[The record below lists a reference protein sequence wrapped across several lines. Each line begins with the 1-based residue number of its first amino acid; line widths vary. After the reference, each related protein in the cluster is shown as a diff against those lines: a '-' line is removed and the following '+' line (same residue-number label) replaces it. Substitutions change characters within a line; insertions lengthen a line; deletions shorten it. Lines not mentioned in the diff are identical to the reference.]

1 MPSEKDE
8 RGRELDAS
16 AAAAPGASGRADALG
31 GPYDSGVPD
40 EPDVPADAL
49 GTAARLWSVAA
60 GQRWRLVVA
69 ALCSVLYVAGSLG
82 ATAYSAGL
90 IDRLWASIQA
100 AFAAGEPF
108 VVTVGNA
115 GADILAFLGIWTGAW
130 AAYTVQALVM
140 ASFAERLNLALR
152 GQIADKLSRLPLAY
166 YDAHQPGDTISRA
179 TNDLDKVSEVLQRGL
194 LQLLIAVSMVGGA
207 VALMAAYD
215 LALTGVFV
223 AFALVALGVTRF
235 VTIQTLRVSAARQAS
250 LGALTSLVEEAYS
263 GRAVIKAFGREA
275 ASAAEV
281 AAAAED
287 LAEASAAAD
296 FVTNAIAPAIRLLM
310 RLCQVTVGLLAG
322 GMLVMG
328 QLSVGVF
335 QAFFQYVM
343 QASEPL
349 TQLSLTVNML
359 QGALAAAER
368 VFSLLDEPEVVPD
381 PARPAALPR
390 PVRGRVAFE
399 HVRFG
404 YAPDRPLMRDVSL
417 VAEPGQKV
425 AVVGAT
431 GAGKT
436 TLINLLMRFY
446 EVDGGRITL
455 DGVDV
460 RELSRAD
467 LRAQFG
473 MVLQDA
479 WLFEGTIAENIAYGR
494 SGATREEVE
503 AAARAARVDF
513 FVRTLPNGYD
523 TLLSN
528 DAESVSQ
535 GQRQLL
541 TIARAMLADPAI
553 LILDEATSSVDTRTE
568 QAIVR
573 AMEAIMENR
582 TSFVIA
588 HRLSTVVDAD
598 LILVMERGGIVE
610 QGTHEE
616 LLAAG
621 GAYAELY
628 RSQFA

>member
-1 MPSEKDE
+1 MPSSEKNV
-8 RGRELDAS
+8 ELDELAELGRGEAPS
-16 AAAAPGASGRADALG
+16 ERPAAPDASDDELE
-31 GPYDSGVPD
+31 VP
-40 EPDVPADAL
+40 EDAL
-49 GTAARLWSVAA
+49 GTARRLWEAA
-60 GQRWRLVVA
+60 RGQRWRLVVA
-69 ALCSVLYVAGSLG
+69 AVCSVLYVAGSLG

-90 IDRLWASIQA
+90 IDLLWNNIQA
-100 AFAAGEPF
+100 TFEAGAPF
-108 VVTVGNA
+108 VVTLENGGVQ
-115 GADILAFLGIWTGAW
+115 ILTFLGIWTAAW
-130 AAYTVQALVM
+130 GAYTVQVLVM
-140 ASFAERLNLALR
+140 ASFAERLNLGLR
-152 GQIADKLSRLPLAY
+152 RRIGEKLSRLPLAY

-194 LQLLIAVSMVGGA
+194 LQLLIAVCMVGGA
-207 VALMAAYD
+207 VILMATYD
-215 LALTGVFV
+215 LVLTGVFV
-223 AFALVALGVTRF
+223 VFGLVASVATKLVTAR
-235 VTIQTLRVSAARQAS
+235 TLKVAAARQAA
-250 LGALTSLVEEAYS
+250 LGDLTGRVEEAYS
-263 GRAVIKAFGREA
+263 GRAVIKAFGRED
-275 ASAAEV
+275 ASLAEV
-281 AAAAED
+281 AEAAER
-287 LAEASAAAD
+287 LAETSATAD

-310 RLCQVTVGLLAG
+310 RLCQVTIGLLAG

-328 QLSVGVF
+328 QISVGVF

-343 QASEPL
+343 QASEPF
-349 TQLSLTVNML
+349 TQLALTVNML

-368 VFSLLDEPEVVPD
+368 VFAFLDEDEVVPD
-381 PARPAALPR
+381 PASPAELPEA
-390 PVRGRVAFE
+390 VEGRVAFE

-425 AVVGAT
+425 AIVGAT

-455 DGVDV
+455 DGVDT
-460 RELSRAD
+460 RDLTRAELR
-467 LRAQFG
+467 RQFG

-479 WLFEGTIAENIAYGR
+479 WLFEGTIAENIAYGKP
-494 SGATREEVE
+494 GASREEVE
-503 AAARAARVDF
+503 AAARAAHVDF
-513 FVRTLPNGYD
+513 FVRTLPHGYD
-523 TLLSN
+523 TMLSN
-528 DAESVSQ
+528 DAENISQ

-541 TIARAMLADPAI
+541 TIARAMLTDPAI

-588 HRLSTVVDAD
+588 HRLSTIVDAD
-598 LILVMERGGIVE
+598 LILVMEKGTIIE
-610 QGTHEE
+610 QGTHAE

>member
-1 MPSEKDE
+1 MPSEKNLELDE
-8 RGRELDAS
+8 LDQLKRGRGPQTKAQPGPDEELD
-16 AAAAPGASGRADALG
+16 
-31 GPYDSGVPD
+31 VPS
-40 EPDVPADAL
+40 DAL
-49 GTAARLWSVAA
+49 GTAARLWSAAA

-90 IDRLWASIQA
+90 IDHLWANIQA

-108 VVTVGNA
+108 VVSLDNA
-115 GADILAFLGIWTGAW
+115 GIEILTFMGIWTAAW

-140 ASFAERLNLALR
+140 ASFAERLNLGLR
-152 GQIADKLSRLPLAY
+152 GQIADKLSRLPLSY

-179 TNDLDKVSEVLQRGL
+179 TNDLDKISEVLQRGL

-207 VALMAAYD
+207 IILMATYD
-215 LALTGVFV
+215 LMLTGVFV
-223 AFALVALGVTRF
+223 AFALVASGVTKL
-235 VTIQTLRVSAARQAS
+235 VTAQTLKLAAARQAA
-250 LGALTSLVEEAYS
+250 LGELTGRVEEAYS
-263 GRAVIKAFGREA
+263 GRAVIKAFGRED
-275 ASAAEV
+275 ASMAEI

-287 LAEASAAAD
+287 LAETSATAD
-296 FVTNAIAPAIRLLM
+296 FVTNGIAPAIRLLM

-328 QLSVGVF
+328 QISVGVF

-368 VFSLLDEPEVVPD
+368 VFALVDEPEVVPD
-381 PARPAALPR
+381 PAVPAPLPE

-404 YAPDRPLMRDVSL
+404 YASDRPLMRDVSL

-425 AVVGAT
+425 AIVGAT

-455 DGVDV
+455 DGVDT
-460 RELSRAD
+460 RELTRAE
-467 LRAQFG
+467 LRRQFG

-479 WLFEGTIAENIAYGR
+479 WLFEGTITENIAYGKL
-494 SGATREEVE
+494 GATREEVE
-503 AAARAARVDF
+503 AAARAAHVDF
-513 FVRTLPNGYD
+513 FVRTLPHGYD
-523 TLLSN
+523 TMLSN
-528 DAESVSQ
+528 DAENISQ

-541 TIARAMLADPAI
+541 TIARAMLTDPAI

-588 HRLSTVVDAD
+588 HRLSTIVDAD
-598 LILVMERGGIVE
+598 LILVMEKGNIIE

>member
-1 MPSEKDE
+1 MPSEKNLELDE
-8 RGRELDAS
+8 LDQLKRGREPQAK
-16 AAAAPGASGRADALG
+16 AQPG
-31 GPYDSGVPD
+31 PD
-40 EPDVPADAL
+40 EELAVPSDAL
-49 GTAARLWSVAA
+49 GTAARLWSAAA

-90 IDRLWASIQA
+90 IDHLWANIQA

-108 VVTVGNA
+108 VVSLDKA
-115 GADILAFLGIWTGAW
+115 GIEILTFMGIWTAAW

-140 ASFAERLNLALR
+140 ASFAERLNLGLR
-152 GQIADKLSRLPLAY
+152 GQIADKLSRLPLSY

-179 TNDLDKVSEVLQRGL
+179 TNDLDKISEVLQRGL

-207 VALMAAYD
+207 IILMATYD
-215 LALTGVFV
+215 LMLTGVFV
-223 AFALVALGVTRF
+223 AFALVASGVTKL
-235 VTIQTLRVSAARQAS
+235 VTAQTLKLAAARQAA
-250 LGALTSLVEEAYS
+250 LGELTGRVEEAYS
-263 GRAVIKAFGREA
+263 GRAVIKAFGRED
-275 ASAAEV
+275 ASMAEI

-287 LAEASAAAD
+287 LAETSATAD
-296 FVTNAIAPAIRLLM
+296 FVTNGIAPAIRLLM

-328 QLSVGVF
+328 QISVGVF

-368 VFSLLDEPEVVPD
+368 VFALVDEPEVVPD
-381 PARPAALPR
+381 PAVPAPLPE

-404 YAPDRPLMRDVSL
+404 YASDRPLMRDVSL

-425 AVVGAT
+425 AIVGAT

-455 DGVDV
+455 DGVDT
-460 RELSRAD
+460 RELTRAE
-467 LRAQFG
+467 LRRQFG

-479 WLFEGTIAENIAYGR
+479 WLFEGTIAENIAYGKL
-494 SGATREEVE
+494 GATREEVE
-503 AAARAARVDF
+503 AAARAAHVDF
-513 FVRTLPNGYD
+513 FVRTLPHGYD
-523 TLLSN
+523 TMLSN
-528 DAESVSQ
+528 DAENISQ

-541 TIARAMLADPAI
+541 TIARAMLTDPAI

-588 HRLSTVVDAD
+588 HRLSTIVDAD
-598 LILVMERGGIVE
+598 LILVMEKGNIIE

>member
-1 MPSEKDE
+1 MPSSEKNV
-8 RGRELDAS
+8 ELDELAELGRGEAPS
-16 AAAAPGASGRADALG
+16 ERPAAPDASDDELE
-31 GPYDSGVPD
+31 VP
-40 EPDVPADAL
+40 EDAL
-49 GTAARLWSVAA
+49 GTARRLWEAA
-60 GQRWRLVVA
+60 RGQRWRLVVA
-69 ALCSVLYVAGSLG
+69 AVCSVLYVAGSLG

-90 IDRLWASIQA
+90 IDLLWNNIQA
-100 AFAAGEPF
+100 TFEAGAPF
-108 VVTVGNA
+108 VVTLENGGVQ
-115 GADILAFLGIWTGAW
+115 ILTFLGIWTAAW
-130 AAYTVQALVM
+130 GAYTVQVLVM
-140 ASFAERLNLALR
+140 ASFAERLNLGLR
-152 GQIADKLSRLPLAY
+152 RRIGEKLSRLPLAY

-194 LQLLIAVSMVGGA
+194 LQLLIAVCMVGGA
-207 VALMAAYD
+207 VILMATYD

-223 AFALVALGVTRF
+223 VFGLVASVATKLVTAR
-235 VTIQTLRVSAARQAS
+235 TLKVAAARQAA
-250 LGALTSLVEEAYS
+250 LGDLTGRVEEAYS
-263 GRAVIKAFGREA
+263 GRAVIKAFGRED
-275 ASAAEV
+275 ASLAEV
-281 AAAAED
+281 AEAAER
-287 LAEASAAAD
+287 LAETSATAD

-310 RLCQVTVGLLAG
+310 RLCQVTIGLLAG

-328 QLSVGVF
+328 QISVGVF

-343 QASEPL
+343 QASEPF
-349 TQLSLTVNML
+349 TQLALTVNML

-368 VFSLLDEPEVVPD
+368 VFAFLDEDEVVPD
-381 PARPAALPR
+381 PASPAELPEA
-390 PVRGRVAFE
+390 VEGRVAFE

-425 AVVGAT
+425 AIVGAT

-455 DGVDV
+455 DGVDT
-460 RELSRAD
+460 RDLTRAG
-467 LRAQFG
+467 LRRQFG

-479 WLFEGTIAENIAYGR
+479 WLFEGTIAENIAYGKP
-494 SGATREEVE
+494 GATREEVE
-503 AAARAARVDF
+503 AAARAAHVDF
-513 FVRTLPNGYD
+513 FVRTLPHGYD
-523 TLLSN
+523 TMLSN
-528 DAESVSQ
+528 DAENISQ

-541 TIARAMLADPAI
+541 TIARAMLTDPAI

-588 HRLSTVVDAD
+588 HRLSTIVDAD
-598 LILVMERGGIVE
+598 LILVMERGTIIE
-610 QGTHEE
+610 QGTHAE
-616 LLAAG
+616 LLAAD

-628 RSQFA
+628 CSQFA

>member
-1 MPSEKDE
+1 MRMPSEKN
-8 RGRELDAS
+8 RELDELERLERGEDP
-16 AAAAPGASGRADALG
+16 AAGDGASSEGEL
-31 GPYDSGVPD
+31 
-40 EPDVPADAL
+40 DVPSDAL
-49 GTAARLWSVAA
+49 GTAARLWSAAA

-69 ALCSVLYVAGSLG
+69 AFCSVAYVAGSLG

-90 IDRLWASIQA
+90 IDHLWAGIQA
-100 AFAAGEPF
+100 SFAAGEPF
-108 VVTVGNA
+108 VVSLENA
-115 GADILAFLGIWTGAW
+115 GREILVFFGIWTAAW

-140 ASFAERLNLALR
+140 ASFAERLNLRLR

-179 TNDLDKVSEVLQRGL
+179 TNDLDKISEVLQRGL
-194 LQLLIAVSMVGGA
+194 LQLLMAFAMVGGA
-207 VALMAAYD
+207 IVLMATYD
-215 LALTGVFV
+215 LVLTGIFV
-223 AFALVALGVTRF
+223 AFALVAAVVTKL
-235 VTIQTLRVSAARQAS
+235 VTTYTLKLAAARQEA
-250 LGALTSLVEEAYS
+250 LGTLTGRVEEAYS
-263 GRAVIKAFGREA
+263 GRAVIKAFGREG
-275 ASAAEV
+275 ASLAEV
-281 AAAAED
+281 RAAAEA
-287 LAEASAAAD
+287 LAETSGSAD

-310 RLCQVTVGLLAG
+310 RLCQVTIGLLAG

-328 QLSVGVF
+328 QISVGVF

-368 VFSLLDEPEVVPD
+368 VFALVDEPEVVPD
-381 PARPAALPR
+381 PVTPEALPET
-390 PVRGRVAFE
+390 VRGRVAFE

-425 AVVGAT
+425 AIVGAT

-455 DGVDV
+455 DGVDT
-460 RELSRAD
+460 RSLTRAELR
-467 LRAQFG
+467 RQFG

-479 WLFEGTIAENIAYGR
+479 WLFEGTIAENIAYGKP
-494 SGATREEVE
+494 GATREEVE
-503 AAARAARVDF
+503 AAARAAHVDF
-513 FVRTLPNGYD
+513 FVRTLPHGYD

-528 DAESVSQ
+528 DAENISQ

-541 TIARAMLADPAI
+541 TIARAMLTDPAI

-588 HRLSTVVDAD
+588 HRLSTIVDAD
-598 LILVMERGGIVE
+598 LILVMEKGTIIE
-610 QGTHEE
+610 QGTHEQ